1 MSPRLLLF
9 ALVFVSPPFLKKW
22 LLRAFTGA
30 KIGRGAS
37 LSWFSSVVG
46 SKVEIGEYAV
56 VSPFTLVWAD
66 GGVEIGAYSELS
78 AFVLVYG
85 SGRFRCGKQCYV
97 GPMSMINTTEDVT
110 FGDVV
115 AVGPRSM
122 IFTHGSYLPYNEG
135 YWVRFAPVSL
145 GSYVW
150 LAAGAYVS
158 PGVRIG
164 SNVFV
169 HPRSLVA
176 EDVSDG
182 SIMQGNPAKE
192 VDRMERLRR
201 EMTARRVERA
211 MEQVLDHFAEVWPTL
226 GRGVHLEGRDG
237 KDGKDWIFRLR
248 GRRYKVALLPPDRT
262 AEIATLRQGV
272 HSAIAV
278 CQGAKIDFDGLPR
291 GVHVFDLESMQTDPS
306 RDPIHAA
313 LFRFMNWYYGIKF
326 TYRDPKGA

>member
-22 LLRAFTGA
+22 LLRWFCGA
-30 KIGRGAS
+30 KIGRGARI
-37 LSWFSSVVG
+37 SWLASVVG
-46 SKVEIGEYAV
+46 TKVELGEHAAIG
-56 VSPFTLVWAD
+56 PFTLVWAD

-85 SGRFRCGKQCYV
+85 SGAFRCGKQCYV
-97 GPMSMINTTEDVT
+97 GPMSMINVTEDVT

-158 PGVRIG
+158 PGARIG

-176 EDVSDG
+176 GDVADG
-182 SIMQGNPAKE
+182 SVMQGNPATE
-192 VDRMERLRR
+192 IDRMERLRR
-201 EMTARRVERA
+201 EMTARRLERA
-211 MEQVLDHFAEVWPTL
+211 IEQVLDHFAEVWPTL
-226 GRGVHLEGRDG
+226 GRGVHLEEREQ
-237 KDGKDWIFRLR
+237 KSWRFRLR
-248 GRRYKVALLPPDRT
+248 GRRYRVAMLGADQLSELAP
-262 AEIATLRQGV
+262 LRDGV
-272 HSAIAV
+272 HRVIAV
-278 CQGAKIDFDGLPR
+278 CHGSKLDWDRLPR
-291 GVHVFDLESMQTDPS
+291 GVHVFDLETMQTDPS

-326 TYRDPKGA
+326 TYREPKGA